1 MINPRH
7 FLTLLDRTPEEL
19 QTLINTAI
27 RLKDERNKGIR
38 HKEQRADVFGTL

>member
-27 RLKDERNKGIR
+27 RLKDERNKGS
-38 HKEQRADVFGTL
+38 KRANAGADQ